1 MPTVKERLQE
11 DWKTALK
18 AKDKFKANVIST
30 AKSAILLVEKTDGIT
45 ADDAL
50 AIEILAKEVKQRRE
64 AMLEFEKGNRQ
75 DLVDQSKAE
84 IEILLNY
91 LPQQLSEGEIRQII
105 EESAIE
111 AGASSIKDMG
121 KVMSIVRPKTLGRA
135 DGKLVSQIVKE
146 YLTKKNSSSSF
157 YCFV

>member
-121 KVMSIVRPKTLGRA
+121 KVN
-135 DGKLVSQIVKE
+135 
-146 YLTKKNSSSSF
+146 KKNSSSSF

>member
-50 AIEILAKEVKQRRE
+50 AIEILAKEVKHRRE

-146 YLTKKNSSSSF
+146 YLTNK
-157 YCFV
+157 

>member
-75 DLVDQSKAE
+75 DLVDQNKSE
-84 IEILLNY
+84 IEILLGY
-91 LPQQLSEGEIRQII
+91 LPQQLSEEEILQIVK
-105 EESAIE
+105 ETATEV
-111 AGASSIKDMG
+111 GVDNMKDMG
-121 KVMSIVRPKTLGRA
+121 KLMSAVRPKVVGKA

-146 YLTKKNSSSSF
+146 YLNSK
-157 YCFV
+157 